1 MMAFLELVAGGD
13 SYISLPIGAGGNLV
27 LNVMPIQMISPVT
40 TPIVHDDEDAEETDP
55 STLAGDFDPE
65 DGDTS
70 DEEEAQK

>member
-1 MMAFLELVAGGD
+1 MVPGPGSGPRFTAA
-13 SYISLPIGAGGNLV
+13 
-27 LNVMPIQMISPVT
+27 VT

>member
-1 MMAFLELVAGGD
+1 
-13 SYISLPIGAGGNLV
+13 
-27 LNVMPIQMISPVT
+27 MPIQMISPVT